1 MCRMKSVI
9 VRQFLPRDAN
19 HKRGLYRHAVS
30 VRLSVTFV
38 YSVETNKHIFKIFIT
53 IGYPHHWSFPY
64 QTLRRYSTGI
74 TGASNVGRVGNNRER
89 FDCQVQYTQVRS
101 SIVLLKLSTDEHKA
115 SRGLSASAELLVSA
129 CYVRR
134 ILHIYEEPHHAY
146 LRPRQTIFMRHTHYN
161 CNLYSPSKCYIEIR
175 KN

>member
-53 IGYPHHWSFPY
+53 IGYPHH
-64 QTLRRYSTGI
+64 
-74 TGASNVGRVGNNRER
+74 
-89 FDCQVQYTQVRS
+89 
-101 SIVLLKLSTDEHKA
+101 
-115 SRGLSASAELLVSA
+115 
-129 CYVRR
+129 
-134 ILHIYEEPHHAY
+134 
-146 LRPRQTIFMRHTHYN
+146 
-161 CNLYSPSKCYIEIR
+161 
-175 KN
+175 